1 LKHIAAM
8 RLLLLSALTL
18 TACSNE
24 PVARPPA
31 VLAGS
36 FVGVGRNALCIAGE
50 GRAQRAGVIVYGE
63 GDLNCSA
70 SGKID
75 ATGSMLVLIP
85 SGETECRIPLN
96 VAGETVTIGAVPAA
110 CAYYCVPG
118 ARLEGQA
125 FRRSSEARPV
135 TDFAG
140 DPLC

>member
-1 LKHIAAM
+1 M
-8 RLLLLSALTL
+8 RFLLLSVFAI

-24 PVARPPA
+24 PAAPPSD
-31 VLAGS
+31 VINGS
-36 FVGVGRNALCIAGE
+36 FVGTGRNALCIAGE
-50 GRAQRAGVIVYGE
+50 AGARRAGVIVYGE

-70 SGKID
+70 SGRIE
-75 ATGSMLVLIP
+75 ATGGALALVP
-85 SGETECRIPLN
+85 SGDAECRIALD

-110 CAYYCVPG
+110 CAYYCAPG

-125 FRRSSEARPV
+125 FTRSAKALPV